1 MRYKAYQGLKGWY
14 VAVKQGEASYGEPL
28 SDENLTRAAARQMAK
43 IMNFPNTA
51 SIIEYKGVIID
62 DIKDHRN

>member
-1 MRYKAYQGLKGWY
+1 
-14 VAVKQGEASYGEPL
+14 L